1 MTLARRIRLFII
13 GVLIGGVA
21 AWFFFGNRITSGAW
35 LPEDRIKLRLK
46 ETLVKSTPEV
56 AGAMATWPTTIDSVR
71 ASVAN
76 GEVILKETRRHGDSL
91 TYTVDVSL
99 AGKPARLKVLVLED
113 FRVDSMATVVGLVLR

>member
-1 MTLARRIRLFII
+1 MCIR
-13 GVLIGGVA
+13 
-21 AWFFFGNRITSGAW
+21 
-35 LPEDRIKLRLK
+35 DRASSSIA
-46 ETLVKSTPEV
+46 S
-56 AGAMATWPTTIDSVR
+56 WPTTIDNVR

-113 FRVDSMATVVGLVLR
+113 FRIDSMATLVGIAQR

>member
-1 MTLARRIRLFII
+1 MNLARRIRLFII
-13 GVLIGGVA
+13 GLLIGGVA
-21 AWFFFGNRITSGAW
+21 AWFFFGERITSGAW
-35 LPEDRIKLRLK
+35 MPEARIKLRLK
-46 ETLVKSTPEV
+46 ETLVKSTPE
-56 AGAMATWPTTIDSVR
+56 ASSSIASWPTTIDNVR

-113 FRVDSMATVVGLVLR
+113 FRIDSMATLVGIAQR

>member
-1 MTLARRIRLFII
+1 MNLARRIRLFII

-21 AWFFFGNRITSGAW
+21 AWFFFGKRITSGAW

-56 AGAMATWPTTIDSVR
+56 AGTMAIWPTTIDGVR
-71 ASVAN
+71 ASVAL

-91 TYTVDVSL
+91 TYTVDVTL

-113 FRVDSMATVVGLVLR
+113 FRVDSMATVVGLVRR

>member
-35 LPEDRIKLRLK
+35 LPEARIKLRLK
-46 ETLVKSTPEV
+46 ETLLKSTPEAAV
-56 AGAMATWPTTIDSVR
+56 ALASWPSTLDSAR
-71 ASVAN
+71 ASVNA

-91 TYTVDVSL
+91 TYIVDVIL
-99 AGKPARLKVLVLED
+99 ANRPARLKVLVLED
-113 FRVDSMATVVGLVLR
+113 LRTDSLATLEAVRAR